1 MSRKGLKK
9 PVAVPTYNYQAL
21 RCCQTDHV
29 NTGRLEI
36 LSMLIKL
43 KDIDII
49 WSLLHLCFMFVTSA
63 TGSLYC
69 FHNIVVR
76 LWSFEYL

>member
-1 MSRKGLKK
+1 M
-9 PVAVPTYNYQAL
+9 
-21 RCCQTDHV
+21 DHV
-29 NTGRLEI
+29 DTDQLEI

-43 KDIDII
+43 KDINII
-49 WSLLHLCFMFVTSA
+49 WSLLHWCFLFVTSA

-76 LWSFEYL
+76 HW